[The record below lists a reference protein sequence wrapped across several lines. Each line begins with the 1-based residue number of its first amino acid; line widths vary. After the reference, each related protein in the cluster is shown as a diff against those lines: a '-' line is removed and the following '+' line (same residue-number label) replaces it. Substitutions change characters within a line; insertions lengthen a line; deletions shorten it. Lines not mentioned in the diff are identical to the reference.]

1 MSKYI
6 AIEGLDGAG
15 KSTAAKAIVDFFKN
29 EDIVNVREPGGTI
42 LAEKMRGLVKDE
54 YEGEEVHVDTEA
66 YLFYGARNQLL
77 TQVVIPS
84 LESGKLVL
92 SDRCNLSSEA
102 YQGESEL
109 VPFLSK
115 RIAVKPELI
124 IYLDI
129 SPKIGLERVRSREEL
144 DRIEKKGLG
153 FYDEVRARYV
163 AFAEEREEI
172 EFVDAHGTIEE
183 VYNAVFAVLQKRYA

>member
-15 KSTAAKAIVDFFKN
+15 KSTAAKAIRDFFKD
-29 EDIVNVREPGGTI
+29 EEIVDIREPGGTV

-77 TQVVIPS
+77 TQIVIPN
-84 LESGKLVL
+84 LKVGKFVL

-109 VPFLSK
+109 VPVLSN
-115 RIAVKPELI
+115 RIAIKPELI

-129 SPKIGLERVRSREEL
+129 SPAIGLERARGREEL
-144 DRIEKKGLG
+144 DRIEKKGLD
-153 FYDEVRARYV
+153 FYDAVRARYQ
-163 AFAEEREEI
+163 AFAAEREEI
-172 EFVDAHGTIEE
+172 ESVDAHGTIEE
-183 VYNAVFAVLQKRYA
+183 VYDAVTAVLQKRYG

>member
-15 KSTAAKAIVDFFKN
+15 KSTAAKAIRDFFKD
-29 EDIVNVREPGGTI
+29 EDIVDVREPGGTV
-42 LAEKMRGLVKDE
+42 LAEKMRGLVKEE

-77 TQVVIPS
+77 TQIVIPS
-84 LESGKLVL
+84 VNAGKFVL

-109 VPFLSK
+109 VPILSQ
-115 RIAVKPELI
+115 RLAIKPELI

-129 SPKIGLERVRSREEL
+129 SPAIGLERARGREEL

-153 FYDEVRARYV
+153 FYDAVRARYQ
-163 AFAEEREEI
+163 AFAAEREEI

-183 VYNAVFAVLQKRYA
+183 VYDAVMAVLVKRYA